1 MRCLICI
8 PTNNGAE
15 EMPMKTCYIV
25 GAGDF
30 ERGFTPRQDD
40 FVIAADG
47 GYSSLV
53 KKGIRCDL
61 LIGDMDSIND
71 IPDGVNLIRHPV
83 EKDETDTHL
92 AYLEGWRR
100 GYRKFE
106 IYGGTGGRSD
116 HTFANYCL
124 LLYIKNRGGEARLH
138 SDTEV
143 AYLIQNG
150 GMRVTG
156 KPKSRISVFA
166 IGCEAVGVNI
176 NGLYYELSGGRLTPD
191 FPLGVSNSFVTEE
204 AEICVESGT
213 LLVIQQKCT

>member
-1 MRCLICI
+1 
-8 PTNNGAE
+8 
-15 EMPMKTCYIV
+15 MKTCYIV

-30 ERGFTPRQDD
+30 ESGFTPGDND
-40 FVIAADG
+40 LVIAADG
-47 GYSSLV
+47 GYSTLME
-53 KKGIRCDL
+53 KGMRCDL
-61 LIGDMDSIND
+61 LIGDMDSIREA
-71 IPDGVNLIRHPV
+71 PRGANLIRHPV
-83 EKDETDTHL
+83 EKDETDTYL

-124 LLYIKNRGGEARLH
+124 LLNIKNNGGDARLY

-156 KPKSRISVFA
+156 RPQSRISVFA
-166 IGCEAVGVNI
+166 FGGEAIGVNI
-176 NGLYYELSGGRLTPD
+176 EGLYYELSGGKLTTD
-191 FPLGVSNSFVTEE
+191 FPLGVSNSFVTDE
-204 AEICVESGT
+204 AHISVARGT
-213 LLVIQQKCT
+213 LLIIQEICT